1 MVRMFCIAVGIILL
15 FIVCALCEGKREL
28 RFFKVRRY
36 QFTHPDFF
44 MLDSEKKIILLAD
57 LHNKVYGNKNDI
69 LLEKIRQDSP
79 DYILIAGDM
88 LVGRPEAKLKEAQE
102 FLCELPKICPVYYG
116 LGNHEQ
122 RMKEYPEIYG
132 EGIYLNFRN
141 TLKDAGIHFLE
152 NERVTLQ
159 CDRMKIDIAGLE
171 LPMDTYQRFRRT
183 TISGKDIENI
193 IGKASKHFQIL
204 IAHNPVFFP
213 AYKEWGADLTLSG
226 HLHGGIIRIP
236 GFGGLITPQA
246 ALFPKYS
253 GEMTVEENQ
262 AIVVSRGLGTHTIN
276 YRIFNPAEV
285 VSISLLPYANKKKTT
300 VLENKYGDTS
310 KIRSV

>member
-1 MVRMFCIAVGIILL
+1 MVRIICIVVGIMLL
-15 FIVCALCEGKREL
+15 CIVCALCEGKREL

-36 QFTHPDFF
+36 AFTHPDFS
-44 MLDSEKKIILLAD
+44 MLNSEKKIVLLAD
-57 LHNKVYGNKNDI
+57 LHNKVYGDKNDI
-69 LLEKIRQDSP
+69 LLEKIRQESP

-88 LVGRPEAKLKEAQE
+88 LVGKPEVKLEEAQD
-102 FLCELPKICPVYYG
+102 FLCKLPQICPVYYG

-122 RMKEYPEIYG
+122 RMKVYPEIYG

-152 NERVTLQ
+152 NEHVTLQ

-171 LPMDTYQRFRRT
+171 LPMDTYRRFRRT
-183 TISGKDIENI
+183 KLSGKDVEHI

-213 AYKEWGADLTLSG
+213 AYKEWGADLTVSG

-236 GFGGLITPQA
+236 GIGGVITPQA
-246 ALFPKYS
+246 VLFPKYS

-285 VSISLLPYANKKKTT
+285 VSITFLPYANKEKGNSFG
-300 VLENKYGDTS
+300 E
-310 KIRSV
+310 